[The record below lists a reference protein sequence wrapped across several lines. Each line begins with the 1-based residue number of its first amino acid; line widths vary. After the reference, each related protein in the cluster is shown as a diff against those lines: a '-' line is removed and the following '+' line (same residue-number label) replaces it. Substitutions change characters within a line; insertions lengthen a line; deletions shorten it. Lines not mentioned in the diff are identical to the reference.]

1 MEILKPIE
9 PTAVSETK
17 TAPSEP
23 SIELMSNSLTPETIS
38 TLKYLGLTNSLF
50 DDVVMDKVKEISEY
64 LGEDLEY
71 VDISTGNPNNLS
83 KLDKLY
89 SYVRL
94 KKQADNIREREFLI
108 HEQLMKYNN

>member
-9 PTAVSETK
+9 TVETVETQ

-23 SIELMSNSLTPETIS
+23 SIELMDNSLTPETIS
-38 TLKYLGLTNSLF
+38 TLKYLGLTDSLF
-50 DDVVMDKVKEISEY
+50 DDVVMDKVKEIAEY

-71 VDISTGNPNNLS
+71 VDISTGNPHNLS

-89 SYVRL
+89 SFVRL
-94 KKQADNIREREFLI
+94 KKQADNIRERELLI